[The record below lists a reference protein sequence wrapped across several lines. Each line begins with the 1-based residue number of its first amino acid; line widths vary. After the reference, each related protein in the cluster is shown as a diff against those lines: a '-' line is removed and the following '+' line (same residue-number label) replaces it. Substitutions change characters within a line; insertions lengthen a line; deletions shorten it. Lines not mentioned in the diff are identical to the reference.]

1 MMSVANYHIS
11 YLQISESERR
21 LKVSNILK
29 LFSSQTV
36 LCTSSLQEF
45 IQSFSSKES
54 ADYSNEVDL
63 DPFLTAILDLSGIEC
78 DSQSLQSLAFIASYS
93 VHQFLK
99 KCDRLCRI
107 CDDAL
112 TVEKR
117 LVADDLSESQFKL
130 LLLSDRGS
138 LKYPSEI
145 VQESIV
151 DVWKIVIKFENSND
165 LMAMLVEG
173 PVTKYS
179 IRVEFG
185 PAGQNISDIFG
196 PVGPFLYPTKYSGII
211 F

>member
-1 MMSVANYHIS
+1 MS
-11 YLQISESERR
+11 
-21 LKVSNILK
+21 
-29 LFSSQTV
+29 
-36 LCTSSLQEF
+36 TSSLQEF
-45 IQSFSSKES
+45 IQSFSSTES

-78 DSQSLQSLAFIASYS
+78 DSQSLQSLAFIAGYS
-93 VHQFLK
+93 VHQYLK

-117 LVADDLSESQFKL
+117 LVVDDLSDSQFKL

-145 VQESIV
+145 VLESIV
-151 DVWKIVIKFENSND
+151 DVWKIVIKIENSND

-173 PVTKYS
+173 PSRK
-179 IRVEFG
+179 
-185 PAGQNISDIFG
+185 
-196 PVGPFLYPTKYSGII
+196 II
-211 F
+211 FDLSMNHILENEGDFWSKVCSSCGSRSRDILRKLIFVAVNCYLANTVKNYNSQLIGIEKRKFKKFKN

>member
-1 MMSVANYHIS
+1 MS
-11 YLQISESERR
+11 
-21 LKVSNILK
+21 
-29 LFSSQTV
+29 
-36 LCTSSLQEF
+36 TSSLQEF
-45 IQSFSSKES
+45 IQSFSSTES

-78 DSQSLQSLAFIASYS
+78 DSQSLQSLAFIAGYS
-93 VHQFLK
+93 VHQYLK

-117 LVADDLSESQFKL
+117 LVVDDLSDSQFKL

-145 VQESIV
+145 VLESIV
-151 DVWKIVIKFENSND
+151 DIWKIDIKIENSND

-173 PVTKYS
+173 PS
-179 IRVEFG
+179 
-185 PAGQNISDIFG
+185 
-196 PVGPFLYPTKYSGII
+196 II
-211 F
+211 FYLSMNHILENEGDFWSRVCSSCGSRSRDILRKLIFVAVNCYLANTVKNYNSQRYSKTKI